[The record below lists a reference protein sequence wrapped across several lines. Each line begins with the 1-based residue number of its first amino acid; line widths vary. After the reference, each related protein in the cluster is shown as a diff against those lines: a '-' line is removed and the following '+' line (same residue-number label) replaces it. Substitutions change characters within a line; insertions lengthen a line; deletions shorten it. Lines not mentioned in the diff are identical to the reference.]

1 MSRSGF
7 SAHFFC
13 ARTQKKKF
21 HSSSEFDKISDG
33 INQKGRAEK
42 ETDCYNEVKIRQIQ
56 SAYRQDKTLYRR
68 EEKTMKNRKTQFQK
82 LEIAEE
88 IGVIDKIYAGGY
100 GNLTSKESGK
110 IGGILAA
117 RNKAKKK

>member
-1 MSRSGF
+1 MIIAVDIGN
-7 SAHFFC
+7 
-13 ARTQKKKF
+13 TN
-21 HSSSEFDKISDG
+21 IVVGG
-33 INQKGRAEK
+33 IEAE
-42 ETDCYNEVKIRQIQ
+42 D
-56 SAYRQDKTLYRR
+56 L
-68 EEKTMKNRKTQFQK
+68 QK

>member
-1 MSRSGF
+1 MNNRQTGN
-7 SAHFFC
+7 AYEQM
-13 ARTQKKKF
+13 A
-21 HSSSEFDKISDG
+21 
-33 INQKGRAEK
+33 AE
-42 ETDCYNEVKIRQIQ
+42 Y
-56 SAYRQDKTLYRR
+56 L
-68 EEKTMKNRKTQFQK
+68 QK

-88 IGVIDKIYAGGY
+88 IGVIDEIYAGGC

>member
-1 MSRSGF
+1 MENN
-7 SAHFFC
+7 
-13 ARTQKKKF
+13 K
-21 HSSSEFDKISDG
+21 
-33 INQKGRAEK
+33 
-42 ETDCYNEVKIRQIQ
+42 
-56 SAYRQDKTLYRR
+56 
-68 EEKTMKNRKTQFQK
+68 RKTKPDWNKLTAEDLQK

-88 IGVIDKIYAGGY
+88 IGVIDKIYAGGD

>member
-1 MSRSGF
+1 
-7 SAHFFC
+7 
-13 ARTQKKKF
+13 
-21 HSSSEFDKISDG
+21 
-33 INQKGRAEK
+33 
-42 ETDCYNEVKIRQIQ
+42 
-56 SAYRQDKTLYRR
+56 
-68 EEKTMKNRKTQFQK
+68 MKDTPQRKTKPDWNKLTKEDLQK

-117 RNKAKKK
+117 RNKAEKKKCDADKTIVEPRS

>member
-1 MSRSGF
+1 
-7 SAHFFC
+7 
-13 ARTQKKKF
+13 
-21 HSSSEFDKISDG
+21 
-33 INQKGRAEK
+33 
-42 ETDCYNEVKIRQIQ
+42 
-56 SAYRQDKTLYRR
+56 
-68 EEKTMKNRKTQFQK
+68 MKNIKRKTKPDWNKLTAEDLQK

-117 RNKAKKK
+117 RSKETG

>member
-1 MSRSGF
+1 
-7 SAHFFC
+7 
-13 ARTQKKKF
+13 
-21 HSSSEFDKISDG
+21 
-33 INQKGRAEK
+33 
-42 ETDCYNEVKIRQIQ
+42 
-56 SAYRQDKTLYRR
+56 
-68 EEKTMKNRKTQFQK
+68 MKDNKNTVQRKTKPDWNKLTKEDLQK

-117 RNKAKKK
+117 RNKAEKKKKTIVEPRS

>member
-1 MSRSGF
+1 
-7 SAHFFC
+7 
-13 ARTQKKKF
+13 
-21 HSSSEFDKISDG
+21 
-33 INQKGRAEK
+33 
-42 ETDCYNEVKIRQIQ
+42 
-56 SAYRQDKTLYRR
+56 
-68 EEKTMKNRKTQFQK
+68 MKNIKRKTKPDWNKLTAEDLQK

-88 IGVIDKIYAGGY
+88 IGVIDKIYAGY

>member
-1 MSRSGF
+1 
-7 SAHFFC
+7 
-13 ARTQKKKF
+13 
-21 HSSSEFDKISDG
+21 
-33 INQKGRAEK
+33 
-42 ETDCYNEVKIRQIQ
+42 
-56 SAYRQDKTLYRR
+56 
-68 EEKTMKNRKTQFQK
+68 MKNIKRKTKPDWNKLTAEDPQK

>member
-1 MSRSGF
+1 MPDWNKL
-7 SAHFFC
+7 
-13 ARTQKKKF
+13 T
-21 HSSSEFDKISDG
+21 
-33 INQKGRAEK
+33 AE
-42 ETDCYNEVKIRQIQ
+42 D
-56 SAYRQDKTLYRR
+56 L
-68 EEKTMKNRKTQFQK
+68 QK

>member
-1 MSRSGF
+1 MTYEEMIAKIGNGVRPISVARSLFGKAKP
-7 SAHFFC
+7 SWAVDLRNYC
-13 ARTQKKKF
+13 WNKLT
-21 HSSSEFDKISDG
+21 
-33 INQKGRAEK
+33 AE
-42 ETDCYNEVKIRQIQ
+42 D
-56 SAYRQDKTLYRR
+56 L
-68 EEKTMKNRKTQFQK
+68 QK